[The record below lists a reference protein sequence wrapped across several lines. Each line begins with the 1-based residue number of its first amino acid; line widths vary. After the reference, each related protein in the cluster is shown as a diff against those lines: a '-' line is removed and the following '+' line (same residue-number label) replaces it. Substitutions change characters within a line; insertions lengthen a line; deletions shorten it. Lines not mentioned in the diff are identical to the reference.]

1 MMEPIIMYTT
11 SWCPDCRYAKAF
23 LRERGIAFRE
33 VNIED
38 DDSAEEIVL
47 KANNGL
53 RKVPTLE
60 VNGRYFACSPFD
72 AEQLAEDL
80 NIPLNP

>member
-1 MMEPIIMYTT
+1 L
-11 SWCPDCRYAKAF
+11 K
-23 LRERGIAFRE
+23 ERGVAFRE

-38 DDSAEEIVL
+38 DPSGEEIVI
-47 KANNGL
+47 KANDGL

-60 VNGRYFACSPFD
+60 VGGRYFACSPFD
-72 AEQLAEDL
+72 AEQLASEL